1 MEAGK
6 EEIVTMRLG
15 LRDFS
20 TFDESIDVWKVV
32 EGTFKIYVGT
42 SSNDLPLSIE
52 IERSSLRVD
61 IEVLWQAIFTFKVA
75 WKNKRVLI
83 DSFQNK

>member
-20 TFDESIDVWKVV
+20 TFDESIDDWKVV

-61 IEVLWQAIFTFKVA
+61 IEVL
-75 WKNKRVLI
+75 
-83 DSFQNK
+83 